1 MKKALAIVLALAMA
15 MTFVACG
22 SSSSSTAASTPASGS
37 TAESTPA
44 SSTAQA
50 APAGAMTTNGLYPG
64 TADADMV
71 TINIATEPPDMNSV
85 TTTDS
90 TAISIMR
97 DTLEGLTSLDA
108 NNQPVPGVA
117 ESWETSDDGLVWT
130 FHLRD
135 NAVWN
140 NGEKITANDFVFA
153 LTTHFT
159 AETGAQY
166 AGTWAAYIQGAQE
179 LLAGTGSAEDLG
191 VKAIDDTT
199 LEITLVNPCTYFLSL
214 CAFPSFYPINE
225 AAWNEFGGV
234 DGYGLDADKL
244 LYNGPYTVTE
254 WQHEDHVTIA
264 KNDQYW
270 DKDNKAFIPTIKM
283 VMIADTGAMLNAF
296 QGGEIDM
303 TALTGE
309 QLELLTGEGCV
320 ASQYADGTPAY
331 LEFNTVSSSTAALS
345 NAKVRRAMTMAIDA
359 DSLNKNVL
367 KNSNL
372 AADGM
377 TPPVVNGG
385 EYTTAR
391 GSLID
396 RTKSAEDLKALF
408 EEGCAEAGVDPASIT
423 INYVTD
429 EGDNAYKT
437 AAFIQD
443 QWNTKLGIKT
453 EISQMP
459 FKSRLQAQTEKTYD
473 VCLALWGPDYDDAMT
488 YLDMFLTDA
497 GNNHTGWSNAEFDQ
511 LINDAYQESDSATR
525 QKMLIDAETI
535 LMDEMPIG
543 PIYFRVRDYI
553 CSDKL
558 TGVTR
563 TAFQEIMM
571 HYAKIAG

>member
-1 MKKALAIVLALAMA
+1 MKKALAIVLALALA

-37 TAESTPA
+37 AESTPA
-44 SSTAQA
+44 SSTAEA

-71 TINIATEPPDMNSV
+71 TINISTEPPDMNSV

-90 TAISIMR
+90 TAISILR
-97 DTLEGLTSLDA
+97 DTMEGLTTLDA
-108 NNQPVPGVA
+108 NNQAVPGVA

-135 NAVWN
+135 DAVWS

-159 AETGAQY
+159 AETGANY
-166 AGTWAAYIQGAQE
+166 AGTWAAYIKGAAE

-191 VKAIDDTT
+191 VKAIDDAT
-199 LEITLVNPCTYFLSL
+199 LEITLNNPCTYFLSI

-254 WQHEDHVTIA
+254 WQHEDHVTIT

-283 VMIADTGAMLNAF
+283 VMIADSGAGLNAF
-296 QGGEIDM
+296 QGGEVDM
-303 TALTGE
+303 IGLTGE
-309 QLELLTGEGCV
+309 QLELLQGENCV
-320 ASQYADGTPAY
+320 AGQYADGTPAY
-331 LEFNTVSSSTAALS
+331 LEINTVTASTPALS
-345 NAKVRRAMTMAIDA
+345 NAKVRRALTMAIDA
-359 DSLNKNVL
+359 DSLNKDVL

-377 TPPVVNGG
+377 VPPVVNGG
-385 EYTTAR
+385 DYTAAR

-396 RTKSAEDLKALF
+396 RSTPVEDIKALF
-408 EEGCAEAGVDPASIT
+408 DEGCEEAGVDPASID

-437 AAFIQD
+437 AAFIQN
-443 QWNTKLGIKT
+443 QWETKLGIKT
-453 EISQMP
+453 TVSQMP
-459 FKSRLQAQTEKTYD
+459 FKSRLQAQTDKTFD

-488 YLDMFLTDA
+488 YLDMFLTDS

-511 LINDAYQESDSATR
+511 LINDAYKETDAAKR
-525 QKMLIDAETI
+525 QQMLIDAETI

-558 TGVTR
+558 TGVIR
-563 TAFQEIMM
+563 NAFQEIVMTQ
-571 HYAKIAG
+571 AKLVG

>member
-1 MKKALAIVLALAMA
+1 MKKALAIVLALALA

-37 TAESTPA
+37 TAESTPT
-44 SSTAQA
+44 SSTAEA

-71 TINIATEPPDMNSV
+71 TINISTEPPDMNSV

-97 DTLEGLTSLDA
+97 DTLEGLTSLDQ
-108 NNQPVPGVA
+108 NNQAVPGVA

-135 NAVWN
+135 NAVWS

-166 AGTWAAYIQGAQE
+166 AATWATYIKGAAE
-179 LLAGTGSAEDLG
+179 LLAGTGSAADLG
-191 VKAIDDTT
+191 VKAIDDAT
-199 LEITLVNPCTYFLSL
+199 LEITLNNPCTYFLSL

-270 DKDNKAFIPTIKM
+270 DKENKAFIPTIKM
-283 VMIADTGAMLNAF
+283 AMINDSGAALNAF
-296 QGGEIDM
+296 QGGELDM
-303 TALTGE
+303 VGLNGE
-309 QLELLTGEGCV
+309 QLALLKSEDCV
-320 ASQYADGTPAY
+320 AGQYPDGTPAY
-331 LEFNTVSSSTAALS
+331 LEFNTVTASTPALG
-345 NAKVRRAMTMAIDA
+345 NAKVRQALTMAIDA
-359 DSLNKNVL
+359 ESYIKDVEKTSYLV
-367 KNSNL
+367 
-372 AADGM
+372 ADGM

-385 EYTTAR
+385 DYTTAR

-396 RTKSAEDLKALF
+396 RTKSAEDIKALF
-408 EEGCAEAGVDPASIT
+408 EEGCTEAGVDPASID

-429 EGDNAYKT
+429 DTDNAYRM
-437 AAFIQD
+437 AAFVQN
-443 QWNTKLGIKT
+443 QWETKLGIKT
-453 EISQMP
+453 TISQMP
-459 FKSRLQAQTEKTYD
+459 FKSRLDAQTNKTYD

-488 YLDMFLTDA
+488 YLDMFLTDS

-511 LINDAYQESDSATR
+511 LIADAYQEADAAKR
-525 QKMLIDAETI
+525 QQMLIDAETI
-535 LMDEMPIG
+535 LMTDMPIG

-563 TAFQEIMM
+563 TAFQETMM

>member
-1 MKKALAIVLALAMA
+1 MKKALAIVLALALA
-15 MTFVACG
+15 LTFVACG

-44 SSTAQA
+44 SSTAEA

-71 TINIATEPPDMNSV
+71 TINISTEPPDMNSV

-97 DTLEGLTSLDA
+97 DTLEGLTTLDE
-108 NNQPVPGVA
+108 NNQAVPGVA
-117 ESWETSDDGLVWT
+117 ETWETSDDGLVWT

-135 NAVWN
+135 NAVWS

-166 AGTWAAYIQGAQE
+166 AGTWAAYIKGAEE
-179 LLAGTGSAEDLG
+179 LLSGKGSAEDLG
-191 VKAIDDTT
+191 VKAIDDAT
-199 LEITLVNPCTYFLSL
+199 LEITLNNPCAYFLSI

-244 LYNGPYTVTE
+244 LYNGPYTISE

-270 DKDNKAFIPTIKM
+270 DKDNKAFIPTVKM
-283 VMIADTGAMLNAF
+283 VMINDSGAALNAF
-296 QGGEIDM
+296 QGGEVDM
-303 TALTGE
+303 IGLSGE
-309 QLELLTGEGCV
+309 QVDLIKGEGCV
-320 ASQYADGTPAY
+320 PGQYADGTPAY
-331 LEFNTVSSSTAALS
+331 VEFNTVSASTPALG
-345 NAKVRRAMTMAIDA
+345 NAKVRQAMTLAIDA
-359 DSLNKNVL
+359 ESYIRDVAKASYLV
-367 KNSNL
+367 
-372 AADGM
+372 ADAM

-385 EYTTAR
+385 AYTDAR

-396 RTKSAEDLKALF
+396 RSKSAEDIKALF
-408 EEGCAEAGVDPASIT
+408 EEGCKEAGVDPASIN

-429 EGDNAYKT
+429 DTDGAKKNAE
-437 AAFIQD
+437 FIQN
-443 QWNTKLGIKT
+443 QWETKLGIKT
-453 EISQMP
+453 TINPMP
-459 FKSRLQAQTEKTYD
+459 FKSRLEAQTTKAFD
-473 VCLALWGPDYDDAMT
+473 VVLALWGPDYDDAMT

-511 LINDAYQESDSATR
+511 LINDAYKEADAAKR
-525 QKMLIDAETI
+525 QQMLIDAETI

-543 PIYFRVRDYI
+543 PVYFRVRDYI

-558 TGVTR
+558 TGVVR
-563 TAFQEIMM
+563 TAFQEIVM
-571 HYAKIAG
+571 HYAKIVG